1 MASIVNCPSCSRR
14 LQVPDELFGQK
25 VKCPTCGTIFTGGE
39 EEPPLLGPHAEVEE
53 RPSRRSSA
61 SLPVP
66 VVEDREKDEDRDRFR
81 RRWRRDEDDD
91 DGEELVRRE
100 RRAPPGQVQAIA
112 VMILVGGI
120 LAIVLALGLGGAFCC
135 LWPGAY
141 YSLVLGILATIKG
154 ANLLGQHARREK
166 APHAIA
172 IMMICNIV
180 NGDVVNLT
188 MGILILVFL
197 NDRAVRRYYRG

>member
-14 LQVPDELFGQK
+14 LQVPNDLFGQK

-39 EEPPLLGPHAEVEE
+39 EEPPSLGPHAEVEE

-66 VVEDREKDEDRDRFR
+66 VVEDREENEDRDRFR
-81 RRWRRDEDDD
+81 RRRGEED
-91 DGEELVRRE
+91 DGEELARRE
-100 RRAPPGQVQAIA
+100 RRPPPGQVQAIA
-112 VMILVGGI
+112 VMILSGGI

-166 APHAIA
+166 PPQAIA